1 MIEINSNWN
10 MAARSSASTSRIA
23 VSVSAIVER
32 VISTECR
39 HSVAVDRIATMVARG
54 PSTSWPDPCSTVL
67 SAPSR
72 TTMGPA
78 IGGNDL
84 TIRRKWEGFVYDLRK
99 RLAEEALRLRLADRA
114 EPRWE
119 AKESGLDPSGSGRV
133 WYTMGMT
140 RYAALSAWI
149 SLDPATVGSSFSREV
164 IEAHLVLAQEPA
176 RQRRSHVAEADLTKL
191 HPRSSHPHL
200 KRRVSPVRR
209 PAAWRARRAP
219 WRCRQC

>member
-119 AKESGLDPSGSGRV
+119 AQGKRSRSVWIGPGLVYDGNDKICSIIRLDQSGSG
-133 WYTMGMT
+133 YSGKQ
-140 RYAALSAWI
+140 L
-149 SLDPATVGSSFSREV
+149 FS
-164 IEAHLVLAQEPA
+164 
-176 RQRRSHVAEADLTKL
+176 
-191 HPRSSHPHL
+191 
-200 KRRVSPVRR
+200 
-209 PAAWRARRAP
+209 
-219 WRCRQC
+219 